1 MKKDRKWWDN
11 EARLKALCKGHNSPF
26 NIKNER
32 LAEIVKEL
40 QGASN
45 MESPL
50 DQKGSNS
57 SNSKELN
64 DRKFFLPF
72 TINPLSS
79 VTFFNATKS
88 SFLSILMTLTGVF

>member
-11 EARLKALCKGHNSPF
+11 EARLKALGKGHNSPF

-50 DQKGSNS
+50 DQKGANS
-57 SNSKELN
+57 SNSKCWPGFKKVGTKISPSGTGETVN
-64 DRKFFLPF
+64 DCEEK
-72 TINPLSS
+72 
-79 VTFFNATKS
+79 
-88 SFLSILMTLTGVF
+88 